1 TRRTQSNQQVKPPKL
16 PRKKTDPDKM
26 D

>member
-1 TRRTQSNQQVKPPKL
+1 RTQSNQQVKPPKL
-16 PRKKTDPDKM
+16 PRKKADPDKM